1 MPATKSEQGGPGVG
15 VDIHGVPVIDPT
27 RNVLDL
33 VHAAITRID
42 DLNAMTVKLTNEQN
56 SRATDQY
63 LALQRE
69 IELRAEHQIALDQL
83 EAKRIDS
90 QRSVDQL
97 AIKTESDR
105 SATAITALATAAT
118 ATAETLRN
126 AVNTSAANLATQLDR
141 TVTAITERIASLEK
155 SAYMGAGK
163 QQVADPQMER
173 LAGMVENLVKS
184 QATGTGKS
192 EGISTFWVVLV
203 AVAGLILTLVA
214 VATAVVTFK
223 NSGEPKPVY
232 IERAK

>member
-83 EAKRIDS
+83 ESKRIDA
-90 QRSVDQL
+90 QRHGDQL
-97 AIKTESDR
+97 AIKSESDR
-105 SATAITALATAAT
+105 SALAITALASAASV
-118 ATAETLRN
+118 TAETLRS
-126 AVNTSAANLATQLDR
+126 AVNTSAANLALQLDR
-141 TVTAITERIASLEK
+141 TVTAITGRIADLEK
-155 SAYMGAGK
+155 SANMGAGK
-163 QQVADPQMER
+163 QAVADPQMER
-173 LAGMVENLVKS
+173 LATMVENLVRS
-184 QATGTGKS
+184 QATGSGKS
-192 EGISTFWVVLV
+192 EGINAFWVVLV
-203 AVAGLILTLVA
+203 AVAGLILTLLGIV
-214 VATAVVTFK
+214 TAVITFK
-223 NSGEPKPVY
+223 GSGEPKPVY